1 MKPGWFVMTE
11 RNQSRQYF
19 EYHQVWDDE
28 LARVAQ
34 KWSDQCADVDY
45 KGDYKR
51 QDPLIKHD
59 KHPHRKV
66 GELDAIERVSGSV
79 RL

>member
-1 MKPGWFVMTE
+1 MVCHDKKETKAKT
-11 RNQSRQYF
+11 NLKNY
-19 EYHQVWDDE
+19 QVWDDE

-59 KHPHRKV
+59 KHPQRKV
-66 GELDAIERVSGSV
+66 GELGPILARN
-79 RL
+79 